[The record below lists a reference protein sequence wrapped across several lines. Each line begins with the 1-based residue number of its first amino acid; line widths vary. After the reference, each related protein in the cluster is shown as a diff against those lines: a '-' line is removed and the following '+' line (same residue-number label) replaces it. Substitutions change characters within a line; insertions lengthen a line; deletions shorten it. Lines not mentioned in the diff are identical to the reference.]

1 MLAVAYDVKALIQP
15 FLDLFSMHVIHFS
28 CLLKDMSLCVIYV
41 RPICFVC
48 VCGGAGECC
57 AGECGA
63 ILNREISCLLSVHC
77 TWE

>member
-48 VCGGAGECC
+48 VCVGEL
-57 AGECGA
+57 E
-63 ILNREISCLLSVHC
+63 SVVLGNV
-77 TWE
+77 EQY